1 MTAQLRSELLKWRTT
16 RTLIL
21 LLLFAIGLTLLVAS
35 EEVLSHNVHKLAQED
50 YQRTIFATA
59 GGIVV
64 LFATL
69 AGLISATTEFRYGTI
84 RPTLLFEP
92 RRRVFLAAK
101 GAAAALAGAVVA
113 VGCLMAS
120 WGAGLLLLSVRNVD
134 IVLTSPHAITIVFG
148 TIAASTLGAM
158 LGVAIGALIRNQVGA
173 IAAVVAYAFSV
184 DSSLFAAVPSVGRYL
199 PGKAS
204 DAMAGL
210 PTAHL
215 VTPAVGAAVYAAW
228 TLAFVIAAAIRNER
242 TDI

>member
-21 LLLFAIGLTLLVAS
+21 LLLFAIGLTLLVS
-35 EEVLSHNVHKLAQED
+35 CIQVLSQNAHKLAQED
-50 YQRTIFATA
+50 FQRTIFSTA
-59 GGIVV
+59 GSVVV

-69 AGLISATTEFRYGTI
+69 SGLISVTTEFRYGTI

-101 GAAAALAGAVVA
+101 LAAAALAGAVVA
-113 VGCLMAS
+113 VGCLGAS

-134 IVLTSPHAITIVFG
+134 IVLTSSHAITIIVG

-173 IAAVVAYAFSV
+173 IGAVAAYALIV
-184 DSSLFAAVPSVGRYL
+184 DASLFAAVPSVGRYL
-199 PGKAS
+199 PGKAG

-215 VTPAVGAAVYAAW
+215 VTPAVGAAVFAAW
-228 TLAFVIAAAIRNER
+228 TLAFLVAAAVRNER